1 MEQKTPLYEWHL
13 AHGGKI
19 VPFAGYLLPV
29 QYEDGVIAEH
39 TAVRKIAGLFDV
51 SHMGEILV
59 EGPRALE
66 AVQRLVTADCAGM
79 ESGRVR
85 YALLCN
91 DDGGIIDDLVVCKL
105 DDERYFLVV
114 NAANREK
121 DFAWIEAR
129 VGEGAKATDVSDRY
143 AQIALQGPASPLILS
158 RLADSASI
166 PEKYY
171 TLVEKGAVAG
181 VSCIVSKTGYTGELG
196 YELYCSPSD
205 AVSLWESLL
214 AAGAAEGLRPCGLGS
229 RDTLRLEA
237 SMPLYGH
244 EMDETVTPFEA
255 SLTGAVKLDKKDFIG
270 KRSLAAKQSNARV
283 RVGVVVIGH
292 GIARGGEA
300 VLRDGKETGRTT
312 SGSWCPTLQGAFAM
326 AMVNREDSDPG
337 TPLEIIVRG
346 KSVAACVT
354 PLPFYS
360 RKKRKASHEY
370 T

>member
-1 MEQKTPLYEWHL
+1 MET
-13 AHGGKI
+13 
-19 VPFAGYLLPV
+19 
-29 QYEDGVIAEH
+29 
-39 TAVRKIAGLFDV
+39 
-51 SHMGEILV
+51 
-59 EGPRALE
+59 
-66 AVQRLVTADCAGM
+66 
-79 ESGRVR
+79 GRVR

-121 DFAWIEAR
+121 DFSWIHPR

-143 AQIALQGPASPLILS
+143 AQIALQGPAAPLILS
-158 RLADSASI
+158 RLAESSSI
-166 PEKYY
+166 PSKYY
-171 TLVEKGAVAG
+171 TLVENGRVAG
-181 VSCIVSKTGYTGELG
+181 IPCIVSKTGYTGEQG
-196 YELYCSPSD
+196 YELYCAPSD
-205 AVSLWESLL
+205 AVSLWEALL
-214 AAGAAEGLRPCGLGS
+214 KTGTDEGLRPCGLGS

-255 SLTGAVKLDKKDFIG
+255 SLSGAVKLDKKDFIG
-270 KRSLAAKQSNARV
+270 KSSLAAKQSSERV

-300 VLRDGKETGRTT
+300 VLRDGKEAGRTT
-312 SGSWCPTLQGAFAM
+312 SGTWCPTLQGAFAM
-326 AMVNREDSDPG
+326 AIVNREDSAPG

-360 RKKRKASHEY
+360 RKKKEGNA
-370 T
+370 